1 MFNFEKAKAAAEKSL
16 KSPYLELIVLGSQ
29 GSGKSFCVGT
39 LGVPTLYL
47 YGTRESHGPKS
58 ASVRGQ
64 DNIVPICIDYG
75 TWKDEKVA
83 RQFTA
88 DESLEYIRWIL
99 TNHDLIRKLKVGAIA
114 VDGLAVLEGIAKGS
128 TEWRE
133 KCKTAAGKHNTF
145 KEAEATQDI
154 LGDIINLVKS
164 AQREIGLH
172 MIVTGILDVKA
183 TDAFGAIEEAV
194 PRMSAYGVA
203 ESMNQQF
210 GDIVVVSKM
219 TKNGVSKY
227 KFQFMTD
234 LTRVSKDEGGN
245 QKKAMNFSPRLTGV
259 EVEPIMD
266 ADLSQLASL
275 KKERI
280 K

>member
-1 MFNFEKAKAAAEKSL
+1 MFNFERAKAAAVKSL
-16 KSPYLELIVLGSQ
+16 KSPYLELIVLAAQ
-29 GSGKSFCVGT
+29 GGGKSFCIGT

-47 YGTRESHGPKS
+47 YGTRESHGPKA
-58 ASVRGQ
+58 ASVRGK
-64 DNIVPICIDYG
+64 DNIIPICIDYG
-75 TWKDEKVA
+75 VWKDEKDE
-83 RQFTA
+83 RPFTA

-99 TNHDLIRKLKVGAIA
+99 SDHELIRKLKVGAIA
-114 VDGLAVLEGIAKGS
+114 VDGLVVLENIAKGS

-154 LGDIINLVKS
+154 LGDLINLLKS
-164 AQREIGLH
+164 AQRAIGLH
-172 MIVTGILDVKA
+172 IVVTGILDVKA
-183 TDAFGAIEEAV
+183 TDAFGAVEEAA

-210 GDIVVVSKM
+210 GDIAVVSRM
-219 TKNGVSKY
+219 TKAGVSKY

-245 QKKAMNFSPRLTGV
+245 QKRAMNFQPRLSGL
-259 EVEPIMD
+259 EVDPIMD
-266 ADLSQLASL
+266 ADLSALAAI
-275 KKERI
+275 KKE
-280 K
+280 KSK